1 MNYGQAVDFL
11 MNIPKFTHEPGL
23 EPAKMLLK
31 LLGNPEKNK
40 KIIHVAGTNG
50 KGSVCAYMNSV
61 LTKAG
66 INTGLFTSPH
76 LVRIE
81 ERIRINGRM
90 VSEELFA
97 EAFEVVFKFAEEL
110 EADCPTYVALRAG
123 DMMQA
128 KRLLNSRYHKV
139 TEENDYLR
147 VYDEVAPE
155 EISYYLFENSVTVSE
170 LKTDKISLEEYY
182 TELMAGGRN

>member
-66 INTGLFTSPH
+66 IKTGLFTSPH

-90 VSEELFA
+90 VSEEMFA
-97 EAFEVVFKFAEEL
+97 EAFEVVFKCAEEL
-110 EADCPTYVALRAG
+110 EAEFG
-123 DMMQA
+123 
-128 KRLLNSRYHKV
+128 RLSFLNSSLVWRCIALIRRKW
-139 TEENDYLR
+139 TTLSLR
-147 VYDEVAPE
+147 RDLAEDLTRP
-155 EISYYLFENSVTVSE
+155 
-170 LKTDKISLEEYY
+170 
-182 TELMAGGRN
+182 MQ